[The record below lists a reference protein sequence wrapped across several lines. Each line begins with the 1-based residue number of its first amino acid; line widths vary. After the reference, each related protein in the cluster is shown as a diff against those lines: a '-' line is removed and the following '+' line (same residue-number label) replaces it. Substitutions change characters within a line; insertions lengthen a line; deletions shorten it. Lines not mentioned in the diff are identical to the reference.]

1 MVARRIAAGE
11 VIDRPASVV
20 RELVDNA
27 IDANPTTITLSLENG
42 GIDLVS
48 VLDDGSGIAREDLPL
63 CCESHA
69 TSKVRTLDDLYH
81 IDTMGFRGEALYSIS
96 AVSKTTISSVT
107 AGNDPATIIVD
118 NGKSGEVTSGGPDKG
133 TRVTSEGLFLE
144 IPARRQFL
152 KRPATETQ
160 RCKEVFLEKAL
171 AYPDIAFVMIVDGN
185 TRFTL
190 ARADRMKRVLDVLSL
205 DKPVVPAEM
214 RHLALEGGRFSLEAI
229 CSSPALYR
237 SDKSG
242 IRIFVNNRPVE
253 EFSMVQAVTYGYG
266 EMLPG
271 GSFPYCYLFITD
283 DPTLVDFNIHPTKR
297 EVKIRNKAEV
307 HHGVTT
313 MFHEQLTRT
322 IPRLVPVP
330 QEETLPLVAD
340 IPSADSGRPY
350 STPRQ
355 EPQSVHSHGGPY
367 HAMGPSREEKPIDP
381 MWFSKAREILG
392 QEKRSSSME
401 TDRTTD
407 SEDVWKQQHEQGDD
421 SFVYLGQAF
430 NLFLVCQKGDD
441 LFLVDQHAAHERI
454 LYNAIKQ
461 KKDVQPLLVPVTF
474 EVDRDVDGYLSK
486 NLDIYLNLG
495 ISLSRAGDCQW
506 ALESVPSLFKNIEK
520 EVVTFIQEETGDA
533 NEVEKGLYAV
543 VACHKAIKQGDPLDR
558 TTAINLLKQVFELD
572 DPVCPHGR
580 TFVVRLQK
588 RELMEAVG
596 RIV

>member
-1 MVARRIAAGE
+1 MARRIAAGE

-27 IDANPTTITLSLENG
+27 IDASPTTITLSLENG

-107 AGNDPATIIVD
+107 SGNDPATIVVD
-118 NGKSGEVTSGGPDKG
+118 NGKSGEVVSGGPDKG

-171 AYPDIAFVMIVDGN
+171 AYPEVTFVMTVDGS
-185 TRFTL
+185 TRFVL
-190 ARADRMKRVLDVLSL
+190 EKADRMKRVLDALSL
-205 DKPVVPAEM
+205 DKRVVPAEM
-214 RHLALEGGRFSLEAI
+214 RRLTLEGGRFSLEAV

-313 MFHEQLTRT
+313 MFHEQLART
-322 IPRLVPVP
+322 IPRLVPAA
-330 QEETLPLVAD
+330 QEESLPVATG
-340 IPSADSGRPY
+340 SAYPAV
-350 STPRQ
+350 RQ
-355 EPQSVHSHGGPY
+355 ESQSVHSHSGGY
-367 HAMGPSREEKPIDP
+367 HAMGPSLEEKPIDP

-392 QEKRSSSME
+392 QEKRSAGME

-407 SEDVWKQQHEQGDD
+407 SEDVWKRQQEQADD
-421 SFVYLGQAF
+421 SFIYLGQAF
-430 NLFLVCQKGDD
+430 NLFLICQKGDD

-454 LYNAIKQ
+454 LFNAIKQ
-461 KKDVQPLLVPVTF
+461 KRDVQPLLVPVSF

-495 ISLSRAGDCQW
+495 IALSRTGDCQW
-506 ALESVPSLFKNIEK
+506 ALESVPSLFKNIEQ
-520 EVVTFIQEETGDA
+520 EVVSFIQQETGDA
-533 NEVEKGLYAV
+533 SEVEKGLYAV

-558 TTAINLLKQVFELD
+558 TTAVNLLKQVFELE

-588 RELMEAVG
+588 KELMEAVG